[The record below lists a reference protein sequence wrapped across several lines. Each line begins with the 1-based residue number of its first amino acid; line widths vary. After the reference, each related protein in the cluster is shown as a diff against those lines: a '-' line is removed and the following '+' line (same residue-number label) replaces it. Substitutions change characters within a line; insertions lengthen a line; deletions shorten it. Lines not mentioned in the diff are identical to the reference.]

1 MREREAENTESE
13 FFLFFTQRGCRDVQ
27 AFAVF
32 GNGSAGDFDTVAGQ
46 NFCDFIVGK
55 DVIGRFLVN
64 QIFDFVFDAQGRNGV
79 FSAIVSHG
87 CSEKVFEL
95 KIPKGVCTYL
105 LVVTRLTVLSCIST
119 ASAIVFRVSGFR

>member
-1 MREREAENTESE
+1 MREREAENAESE
-13 FFLFFTQRGCRDVQ
+13 FFLFFTQGGCGDVQ

-32 GNGSAGDFDTVAGQ
+32 CNGSAGDFDTVAGQ

-95 KIPKGVCTYL
+95 KNSQGCMYIFVGCD
-105 LVVTRLTVLSCIST
+105 T
-119 ASAIVFRVSGFR
+119 ADGAFVHFNGFGDCFQGQRF